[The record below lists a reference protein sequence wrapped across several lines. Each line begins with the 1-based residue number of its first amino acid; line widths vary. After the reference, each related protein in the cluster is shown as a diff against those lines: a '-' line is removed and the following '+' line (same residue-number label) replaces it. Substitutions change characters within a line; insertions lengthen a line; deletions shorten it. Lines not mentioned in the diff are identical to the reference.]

1 MMNKID
7 IMYLGSK
14 KHNNF
19 KKSIPNNVENE
30 LNSELEL
37 KNDIIKYKKRIIE
50 MNKTIINSLLDNS
63 NILQNNDNIKFIS
76 YYKLYLLSVIEYF
89 KVEDFYKNNQ
99 SDLNKFLLDI
109 SYNMGLSN
117 VNLSNVD
124 LSNID
129 LSNIDLSNCILS
141 DIKIFKNMNYKYN
154 NINDNI
160 LSFVTNK
167 NQQIK
172 KILPTQKKFYK

>member
-7 IMYLGSK
+7 IMYLGTK
-14 KHNNF
+14 KHKNLKNSIHNNL
-19 KKSIPNNVENE
+19 ENE

-117 VNLSNVD
+117 VDLSNVNLSNV
-124 LSNID
+124 N

-172 KILPTQKKFYK
+172 KILPTQKKYYK

>member
-117 VNLSNVD
+117 VDLSNV
-124 LSNID
+124 
-129 LSNIDLSNCILS
+129 DLSNCILS

-172 KILPTQKKFYK
+172 KILPTQKKYYK

>member
-7 IMYLGSK
+7 IMYLGTK
-14 KHNNF
+14 KHKNL
-19 KKSIPNNVENE
+19 KKSIHNNLENE

-117 VNLSNVD
+117 VDLSNV
-124 LSNID
+124 
-129 LSNIDLSNCILS
+129 DLSNCILS

-172 KILPTQKKFYK
+172 KILPTQKKYYK